1 MCPVPCVLHADT
13 RMDVL
18 VRRGSQTWPVKYPWG
33 TVTHS
38 CDSGSSPAFFLVF
51 WPLLCAPPRPVGD
64 PGDLRNQS
72 PSAPNRGQPPEGPL
86 LRTPKVRK
94 ELIRMLPE
102 VEVPGDLQGTLVWGY
117 AQTHCQGGS
126 MKLQRHLVVEAGLA
140 GTRPVT
146 LGSHSRPPT
155 PDPRGHLWG
164 KG

>member
-102 VEVPGDLQGTLVWGY
+102 VEVPGDLQGTLV
-117 AQTHCQGGS
+117 C
-126 MKLQRHLVVEAGLA
+126 LGLC
-140 GTRPVT
+140 
-146 LGSHSRPPT
+146 
-155 PDPRGHLWG
+155 PDPLPGGLSEVAAPPG
-164 KG
+164 G